1 MGIFVLIW
9 VIGFAFVVCGLI
21 ASIYTLVK
29 GIERHETGIIVWG
42 AVGTACGVLGI
53 FFAGIV
59 FGTISLICGLY
70 GKSLLDKT
78 GDNPSFEQYK
88 REQAMKNDPQYQAYL
103 RSIGQAPAA
112 RRDYRRR
119 ARGTRQGETEVG
131 ARQGAQG
138 RDRTCRGAHGGC
150 RADERRYRHVA
161 HEGEAQ
167 RVDG

>member
-29 GIERHETGIIVWG
+29 VIERHETGIIVWG

-112 RRDYRRR
+112 PAEDDFGLS
-119 ARGTRQGETEVG
+119 AEEITRLRMKAKRNELTE
-131 ARQGAQG
+131 
-138 RDRTCRGAHGGC
+138 
-150 RADERRYRHVA
+150 DERLLYT
-161 HEGEAQ
+161 EYLQSKQ
-167 RVDG
+167 RGM